1 IHEQEAELEQ
11 LRGVDGERALDA
23 FLAGSPGTDAA
34 LIMTAERKL
43 EDLKAARVAL
53 GGRIRKAI
61 IELGKARAAV
71 PRAKAKKLQAEL
83 DKHNARTAEL
93 LFALQDHAGCRY
105 EAVLRPAGDTIYSER
120 GEMHFPREEQ
130 QVPKSIQLENE
141 LARLYA
147 EAAGFEARA

>member
-1 IHEQEAELEQ
+1 
-11 LRGVDGERALDA
+11 
-23 FLAGSPGTDAA
+23 
-34 LIMTAERKL
+34 AERKL

-105 EAVLRPAGDTIYSER
+105 EAVLRPAGGTIYSGR

-147 EAAGFEARA
+147 EAAGFEARAAQNAEGGLIQGRLEELLAISDNPELIAPTRESIAA